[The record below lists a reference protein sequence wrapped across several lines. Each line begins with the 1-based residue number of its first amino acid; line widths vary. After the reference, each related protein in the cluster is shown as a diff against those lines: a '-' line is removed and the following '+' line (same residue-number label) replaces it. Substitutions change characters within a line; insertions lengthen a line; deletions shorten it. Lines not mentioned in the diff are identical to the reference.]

1 MTKIQ
6 NKVNVLSIRILNFGI
21 VSNFEFRVSDLKAPS
36 GSLNKDAFVFSF
48 IYNYDLLDRYDRS
61 IGDHFEF
68 VGC

>member
-6 NKVNVLSIRILNFGI
+6 NKLNVLSIRILNFEI

-36 GSLNKDAFVFSF
+36 GKLNKDAFVFSH
-48 IYNYDLLDRYDRS
+48 IYNYDLLDCYNRS
-61 IGDHFEF
+61 VGDHFEL